1 MTQARC
7 NMYERLGA
15 IDSRSLHPRR
25 HGRSD
30 RIVFD
35 SDCASATTADRDCHW
50 RYPSPDVAKP
60 TDRHGVSFE
69 TVGAR
74 CSVAGAVGVIAGI
87 VAALFVTWPAAILV
101 GWDAASVCYLA
112 WTWKIV
118 GGLDASETRRHAHL
132 EDASRR
138 TAEGI
143 VLVAGV
149 ALLAAVGLVL
159 IKAGQSHGGTKA
171 YLITIGIVSVMLS
184 WATIHTVFMLRY
196 TRSHYQSPDG
206 AVDFNE
212 KDPPTYLDFAYLAF
226 TIGMTFQVSDT
237 NLTTKPIRRIALSH
251 ALLSYLFGAVI
262 VAIAINIVAS
272 LLS

>member
-1 MTQARC
+1 MAR
-7 NMYERLGA
+7 L
-15 IDSRSLHPRR
+15 RR
-25 HGRSD
+25 QQIALD
-30 RIVFD
+30 RV
-35 SDCASATTADRDCHW
+35 C
-50 RYPSPDVAKP
+50 RYPSADVVK
-60 TDRHGVSFE
+60 RSHEHRLSFE

-74 CSVAGAVGVIAGI
+74 CSVAALAGVIAGA
-87 VAALFVTWPAAILV
+87 VAALFLMWPAAILI

-118 GGLDASETRRHAHL
+118 GGLGATETKRHANI

-138 TAEGI
+138 TAEVI
-143 VLVAGV
+143 VLSAGV

-196 TRSHYQSPDG
+196 ARTHYQSPGG

-212 KDPPTYLDFAYLAF
+212 EEPPRYLDFAYLAF

-251 ALLSYLFGAVI
+251 ALMSYLFGAVI
-262 VAIAINIVAS
+262 IAIAINVVAS

>member
-1 MTQARC
+1 M
-7 NMYERLGA
+7 
-15 IDSRSLHPRR
+15 SL
-25 HGRSD
+25 
-30 RIVFD
+30 
-35 SDCASATTADRDCHW
+35 
-50 RYPSPDVAKP
+50 
-60 TDRHGVSFE
+60 E

-74 CSVAGAVGVIAGI
+74 CAAAGLAGAIAGI
-87 VAALFVTWPAAILV
+87 VASLFVTWPAAILL
-101 GWDAASVCYLA
+101 GWDGASLCYLA
-112 WTWKIV
+112 WTWKII
-118 GGLDASETRRHAHL
+118 GGLDAEGTRRHAHI

-143 VLVAGV
+143 VLAAGV

-159 IKAGQSHGGTKA
+159 IKAGESHGGTKA

-184 WATIHTVFMLRY
+184 WATIHTVFTLRY
-196 TRSHYQSPDG
+196 TRTHYQSPKG

-212 KDPPTYLDFAYLAF
+212 TDPPTYLDFAYLAF

-262 VAIAINIVAS
+262 VALAINIVAS

>member
-1 MTQARC
+1 MHEPR
-7 NMYERLGA
+7 GA
-15 IDSRSLHPRR
+15 VDSLTLHP
-25 HGRSD
+25 HCQRSD
-30 RIVFD
+30 RTGPWSRSTGRARREWI
-35 SDCASATTADRDCHW
+35 APDRPR
-50 RYPSPDVAKP
+50 RYPSTDVAKR
-60 TDRHGVSFE
+60 THRHGVSLE

-74 CSVAGAVGVIAGI
+74 CSVAGLLGAIAGI
-87 VAALFVTWPAAILV
+87 VTALFVMWPAAILV
-101 GWDAASVCYLA
+101 GWDVASVCYLV

-118 GGLDASETRRHAHL
+118 GGLDAAETRRHAHI

-143 VLVAGV
+143 VLAAGV

-184 WATIHTVFMLRY
+184 WATIHTVFTLRY
-196 TRSHYQSPDG
+196 TRQHYQSPGG

-262 VAIAINIVAS
+262 VALAINIVAS